1 MIRNVL
7 VPVLLAGALAAGA
20 ATAQEPEVEPEPD
33 PSWLPSLVTDTPE
46 EGFALAIVMARR
58 GVTTTQQDRTILHA
72 LRPAYAHD
80 PDSLIQVS
88 GVVAAFFATIAE
100 ANDYWRD

>member
-1 MIRNVL
+1 MIRKFL
-7 VPVLLAGALAAGA
+7 VPALLASALAAGSVA
-20 ATAQEPEVEPEPD
+20 AQEAEPE

-46 EGFALAIVMARR
+46 EGFALAVVMARR

-80 PDSLIQVS
+80 PDSLIQAS
-88 GVVAAFFATIAE
+88 GVVAAYFATIAE